1 MRTIQQLKDILQNK
15 SGAKSINKVSNFNAM
30 VGESLIEVMSNVD
43 LPSGK
48 SKSLLINDVYN
59 DFSYYKLPSDLNLEK
74 IIGIRR
80 IYDDSLVS
88 QENYNYGFTSNNQM
102 YLDRKYYLDEETQQF
117 AITSILGE
125 QYLRIKDENITN
137 KVIADCESVSSTY
150 GNWGTDG
157 STNLRTNDVN
167 RLSGNASISFDIA
180 TGSATN
186 GVVMLN
192 QSKTTDISA
201 SKFIVFSLNLN
212 STDKIAGVKFS
223 FGTNDTN
230 YFYKT
235 FTKDM
240 YGMPLKEGW
249 NTFYM
254 ELRDLAKIGS
264 PVLTAIPYLNVDIL
278 SNDVSGMFLAEIK
291 NVLLDSIICGS
302 SNLYEIEYYSSA
314 VIYDP
319 VNNIWREIP
328 AYDTDQLMLTN
339 DEFDLLK
346 NQLIAHFYPD
356 LFNGGNKN
364 DRPNMEKI
372 YFNFRFKYPSD
383 AMVMTEEYSD
393 TMRILN

>member
-30 VGESLIEVMSNVD
+30 VGESIIEVMKEVD

-80 IYDDSLVS
+80 IYDDSNT
-88 QENYNYGFTSNNQM
+88 QENYNYGFNSNNQLL
-102 YLDRKYYLDEETQQF
+102 LDRKYYFDDETQRF

-125 QYLRIKDENITN
+125 QYLKIKEENITN
-137 KVIADCESVSSTY
+137 KVIADCESVLSTY
-150 GNWGTDG
+150 GNWGVNG
-157 STNLRTNDVN
+157 STNLRTNEVN

-180 TGSATN
+180 IGSATN

-212 STDKIAGVKFS
+212 SVDKIAGVKFS
-223 FGTNDTN
+223 FGTDNTN

-240 YGMPLKEGW
+240 FGMPLKEGW
-249 NTFYM
+249 NTFYL
-254 ELRDLAKIGS
+254 ELRDLAKVGS
-264 PVLTAIPYLNVDIL
+264 PVLTAIPYLDVDIL
-278 SNDVSGMFLAEIK
+278 SNDVSGTFLAEIK
-291 NVLLDSIICGS
+291 NILLDSIICGS

-319 VNNIWREIP
+319 VNNVWKEIP
-328 AYDTDQLMLTN
+328 TYDTDQLMLTN
-339 DEFDLLK
+339 EEFDLLK

-356 LFNGGNKN
+356 LFNGNKN

-372 YFNFRFKYPSD
+372 YSTFRFKYPSD

-393 TMRILN
+393 TNKILN